1 MTDDAASWLE
11 VVRFAN
17 DIAMAYRRKNEE
29 LRTIIAE
36 RDRSIEVYRKLIAD
50 FDRQK
55 QQEGKPCKQAVSRRS
70 PMVRA

>member
-17 DIAMAYRRKNEE
+17 DIAMAYRRKNEQ
-29 LRTIIAE
+29 LRGEIAE
-36 RDRSIEVYRKLIAD
+36 RDRAIEVYRKLIAES
-50 FDRQK
+50 DRQK
-55 QQEGKPCKQAVSRRS
+55 QQEGAPCKQAVSRRN